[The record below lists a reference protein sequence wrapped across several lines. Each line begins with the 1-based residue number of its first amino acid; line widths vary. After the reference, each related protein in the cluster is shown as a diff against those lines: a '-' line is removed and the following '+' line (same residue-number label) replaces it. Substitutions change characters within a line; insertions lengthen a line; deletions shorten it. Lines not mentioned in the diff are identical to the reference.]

1 MIIFGH
7 KFGGPNLDI
16 QMDNEGV
23 TRPRVHLDNEGD
35 ENDRSNLFRF
45 SSLSCLSPDFTTHPN
60 RPLLNP
66 NNDQKRPNYPQQR
79 IMFIKT
85 SLLPNRKRIENA
97 QLRLACDVAIQRQSK
112 QIGLEDFLFLLR
124 KDKVKL
130 CRLLRH
136 FSLKDMRNRMSSEQ
150 WTDDQ
155 TPTLDETV
163 SSLDAGC
170 TMDFDEEELL
180 NALILEQKSS
190 QPQDSFYSTAIAT
203 SAVQQPSDPNSP
215 SGKAAFPQPAK
226 RLKLCLDFLA
236 SIDQTGELDRY
247 LQEDQFFDEL
257 KHNRMMVSTIHLN
270 RSIEALS

>member
-1 MIIFGH
+1 M
-7 KFGGPNLDI
+7 NR
-16 QMDNEGV
+16 
-23 TRPRVHLDNEGD
+23 T
-35 ENDRSNLFRF
+35 ENA
-45 SSLSCLSPDFTTHPN
+45 
-60 RPLLNP
+60 
-66 NNDQKRPNYPQQR
+66 R
-79 IMFIKT
+79 IHA
-85 SLLPNRKRIENA
+85 RRA

-136 FSLKDMRNRMSSEQ
+136 FNLKDMRNRMSSEQ
-150 WTDDQ
+150 WTGDDQ

-190 QPQDSFYSTAIAT
+190 QPQDSFYSSAIAS

-215 SGKAAFPQPAK
+215 TTGGKATVFPQPAK

-257 KHNRMMVSTIHLN
+257 KHNRMMVSRERFCLSADSLWCLLVALCVKLQSRFPAN
-270 RSIEALS
+270 RNILVEWLYLRAKKL